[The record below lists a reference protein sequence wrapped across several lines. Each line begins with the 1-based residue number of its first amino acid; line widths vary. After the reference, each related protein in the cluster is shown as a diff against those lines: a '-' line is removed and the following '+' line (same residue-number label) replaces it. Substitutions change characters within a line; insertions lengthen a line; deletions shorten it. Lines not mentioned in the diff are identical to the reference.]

1 MENNPEMLQLLKKIQ
16 RANRWT
22 AGINAVTCLC
32 MLIAAAGCVALCV
45 TIWNLLP
52 QIHGIM
58 QQMQLILGN
67 LEQTSTDLAAM
78 DLEAMVGNVDSLA
91 VFAQESLRQTMEM
104 ACVIL
109 VEGVEAEEASLNKA
123 IEDLSKVI
131 EPLARFAS
139 VFG

>member
-91 VFAQESLRQTMEM
+91 VFAQESLRQTMEKLHT
-104 ACVIL
+104 IDF
-109 VEGVEAEEASLNKA
+109 ETLNKA